1 MNIIVD
7 FNDETQTLTT
17 EQQILVENIVKKT
30 AEVEKLEGD
39 IEVSI
44 TIVDEKRIQEINKE
58 YRDKDQPTDVIS
70 FALNEQSEG
79 ELNVVLDP
87 DMPDMPNILGDIVI
101 SVLHVQKQAAEY
113 SHSFERELGFLTVH
127 GMLHLIGYDH
137 MTEAEEKEMFSR
149 QEDILTAYGLTR

>member
-1 MNIIVD
+1 MNVIVD
-7 FNDETQTLTT
+7 FNDETETLTT
-17 EQQILVENIVKKT
+17 EHQMLVEDIVKKT
-30 AEVEKLEGD
+30 AEVEKLIGD

-70 FALNEQSEG
+70 FALNEQSED
-79 ELNVVLDP
+79 ELKVVLHP
-87 DMPDMPNILGDIVI
+87 EMPNILGDIII
-101 SVLHVQKQAAEY
+101 SASHVHKQAEEY

-127 GMLHLIGYDH
+127 GMLHLLGYDH